1 MRVLVVKGAF
11 GGHSR
16 GSRII
21 DPAEIDKILAGEN
34 AHQVIQSNHPDEV
47 QPREF
52 QPEEVS
58 DETSE
63 QEQE

>member
-16 GSRII
+16 GSKIT
-21 DPAEIDKILAGEN
+21 DPAEIAKVLAGEN
-34 AHQVIQSNHPDEV
+34 AHHVIQSDHPGEIEPVD
-47 QPREF
+47 
-52 QPEEVS
+52 VS
-58 DETSE
+58 DEPAG